1 MNDPLR
7 SPKLRAWHLDR
18 SAFVYVRQS
27 TPQQVIDHQEST
39 ARQYALADRAVAL
52 GWAAD
57 RITTIDDDLGKSGQ
71 SIEGRPGFQR
81 LLAEVALDHVG
92 LILGLEMSRLARS
105 NRDWHQLLELCAR
118 FRVLLADAEAI
129 YDPADH
135 NDRLLLGLHGMMSEA
150 ELHVLKE
157 RMYQGKLNKARRG
170 ALMGVPPIGYVR
182 LASGEWAIDPDEQVQ
197 ATVRLIFDQF
207 DRETTL
213 HGLLRYLVH
222 HGVRIPVR
230 SNSGPNRG
238 ELEWRRPN
246 RTTLSNLLHH
256 PSYAGAYRFGHRP
269 IDPRRKQPGRP
280 ATGKQIRRPEEC
292 LVLIRDRLP
301 AYITWDRFRANQ
313 ERLEANRARQDR
325 PGAPRQGPS
334 LLAGLLRCGRCG
346 RRMIVRYSG
355 PKNRHAYTCTRGP
368 TDYGEPLCQSLSG
381 PVLDDLVAGRVLAAV
396 EPAALEASLAAVAG
410 VERER
415 AELARHWQLRRE
427 RAAHEVDRAARQY
440 QACEPENRLVGREL
454 ERRWEE
460 SLKAQRQLEDEYER
474 WQRTAPGRLSPDDER
489 AIRSPGR
496 RPARGVAGGH
506 DHAGREAADRPAPG
520 RAGER
525 HRRQGQRAGGRRVAL
540 GRRPGR
546 VAHPVPTGEALRPP
560 GRLPPA
566 GREAAGLVL
575 RGAER
580 RGDRRSPQR
589 GGLPAP
595 EAGRSLQPG
604 DGATAPVSPR
614 ADPSQAP
621 RQPVGPGPGRVPP
634 RRPGASAGDLAG
646 HGAAVDPR
654 RLGDVEPRRRGAPRD
669 LGRRLRVGPAPRAPR
684 PAADLGDQGSPGGI
698 DQAKAPSGAI
708 DCGGPAHSEPG
719 HPTAHLE
726 GIMAGRSSRRC
737 SRPISCRTWRWS

>member
-39 ARQYALADRAVAL
+39 ARQYALAGRAVAL

-150 ELHVLKE
+150 ELHILKE
-157 RMYQGKLNKARRG
+157 RMYQGRLNKARRG
-170 ALMGVPPIGYVR
+170 ALMGTPPLGYVR

-207 DRETTL
+207 DRDTTV
-213 HGLLRYLVH
+213 HGLLRHLVR

-230 SNSGPNRG
+230 STSGPNRG

-269 IDPRRKQPGRP
+269 IEPRRKQPGRP
-280 ATGKQIRRPEEC
+280 ATGKKIRRPEEC
-292 LVLIRDRLP
+292 LVLIRDRVP
-301 AYITWDRFRANQ
+301 GYITWDRFRANQ

-325 PGAPRQGPS
+325 PGAPRQGRS

-346 RRMIVRYSG
+346 RRMIVLYSG
-355 PKNRHAYTCTRGP
+355 PNNHHAYTCTRGP
-368 TDYGEPLCQSLSG
+368 TGYGEPLCQGLSG
-381 PVLDDLVAGRVLAAV
+381 PALDELIAGRVLAAV

-415 AELARHWQLRRE
+415 SELARQWQLRRE
-427 RAAHEVDRAARQY
+427 RAAQAVDRAARQY

-460 SLKAQRQLEDEYER
+460 SLKSQRQLEDDYER
-474 WQRTAPGRLSPDDER
+474 WHGTAPGRLSPEDER
-489 AIRSPGR
+489 AIRS
-496 RPARGVAGGH
+496 
-506 DHAGREAADRPAPG
+506 
-520 RAGER
+520 
-525 HRRQGQRAGGRRVAL
+525 L
-540 GRRPGR
+540 
-546 VAHPVPTGEALRPP
+546 
-560 GRLPPA
+560 
-566 GREAAGLVL
+566 
-575 RGAER
+575 
-580 RGDRRSPQR
+580 
-589 GGLPAP
+589 
-595 EAGRSLQPG
+595 
-604 DGATAPVSPR
+604 
-614 ADPSQAP
+614 
-621 RQPVGPGPGRVPP
+621 
-634 RRPGASAGDLAG
+634 AGDLPSVWRASTTTPAERQRIARLLVDRVSVIVNKASERVDVELHWAG
-646 HGAAVDPR
+646 GPVESHVLSRPVRRYDLRADYPQLVARVRGCCSDGLSAAEIADRLNEEGFRPPKRADRFNRGMVQRLLCRLELTHRKPHGSPSGLGQDEHRPSSLAR
-654 RLGDVEPRRRGAPRD
+654 RLEIGLDTVRRWVRAGWVTSSRD
-669 LGRRLRVGPAPRAPR
+669 AQGHHVIWADASELARLRELHALP
-684 PAADLGDQGSPGGI
+684 
-698 DQAKAPSGAI
+698 
-708 DCGGPAHSEPG
+708 
-719 HPTAHLE
+719 
-726 GIMAGRSSRRC
+726 
-737 SRPISCRTWRWS
+737 RTWATKDRLAELSKPKAHPER

>member
-1 MNDPLR
+1 MTDPTR

-18 SAFVYVRQS
+18 CAFVYVRQS
-27 TPQQVIDHQEST
+27 TPQQVTDHQEST
-39 ARQYALADRAVAL
+39 ARQYALTDRAVAL
-52 GWAAD
+52 GWTRD
-57 RITTIDDDLGKSGQ
+57 RITTIDDDLGRSGQ

-105 NRDWHQLLELCAR
+105 DRDWHQLLELCAR

-197 ATVRLIFDQF
+197 TTVRLIFDQF

-238 ELEWRRPN
+238 ELQWRRPN
-246 RTTLSNLLHH
+246 RATLSNLLHH

-269 IDPRRKQPGRP
+269 VDSRRKQPGRP
-280 ATGKQIRRPEEC
+280 TTGKLIRRPEEC

-301 AYITWDRFRANQ
+301 AYISWDRFRVNQ
-313 ERLEANRARQDR
+313 ERLDANRARHDR

-346 RRMIVRYSG
+346 QRMCVRYSG
-355 PKNRHAYTCTRGP
+355 AKNRHSYNCSRSTSS
-368 TDYGEPLCQSLSG
+368 YGDPPCQSLSG

-415 AELARHWQLRRE
+415 AELTRHWQLRRE
-427 RAAHEVDRAARQY
+427 RAGYEVDRAARQY

-460 SLKAQRQLEDEYER
+460 SLKSQRQFEDEYER
-474 WQRTAPGRLSPDDER
+474 WQRTTPGRLSADDER
-489 AIRSPGR
+489 AIRALAGDLPAVWQAATTSPGER
-496 RPARGVAGGH
+496 QRIARLLIEHMTVRVDKASERVDVELHWVGGLVESHILSRPVKRYDLQAGYPELVARLRAWCSQGLSAAGVAERLNQEGFRPPKRAERFNRGMVQRLLWHLDLARREPHGSLASLGRDEYRPGSLARRLEISRDTVRRWLRAGWLTTRRDAEDHHVIWADASELGRLRELHELPRTWATKERVAELTKPKPRPAR
-506 DHAGREAADRPAPG
+506 
-520 RAGER
+520 
-525 HRRQGQRAGGRRVAL
+525 
-540 GRRPGR
+540 
-546 VAHPVPTGEALRPP
+546 
-560 GRLPPA
+560 
-566 GREAAGLVL
+566 
-575 RGAER
+575 
-580 RGDRRSPQR
+580 
-589 GGLPAP
+589 
-595 EAGRSLQPG
+595 
-604 DGATAPVSPR
+604 
-614 ADPSQAP
+614 
-621 RQPVGPGPGRVPP
+621 
-634 RRPGASAGDLAG
+634 
-646 HGAAVDPR
+646 
-654 RLGDVEPRRRGAPRD
+654 
-669 LGRRLRVGPAPRAPR
+669 
-684 PAADLGDQGSPGGI
+684 
-698 DQAKAPSGAI
+698 
-708 DCGGPAHSEPG
+708 
-719 HPTAHLE
+719 
-726 GIMAGRSSRRC
+726 
-737 SRPISCRTWRWS
+737 

>member
-1 MNDPLR
+1 MTDPLR

-18 SAFVYVRQS
+18 CAFVYVRQS
-27 TPQQVIDHQEST
+27 TPQQVSDHQEST
-39 ARQYALADRAVAL
+39 ARQYALAERAVAL
-52 GWAAD
+52 GWTAD
-57 RITTIDDDLGKSGQ
+57 RITTIDDDLGRSGQ

-157 RMYQGKLNKARRG
+157 RMYQGTLNKARRG
-170 ALMGVPPIGYVR
+170 ALMGIPPIGYVR

-246 RTTLSNLLHH
+246 RATLSNLLHH

-280 ATGKQIRRPEEC
+280 TTGKLIRRPEEC

-301 AYITWDRFRANQ
+301 AYISWERFESNQ
-313 ERLEANRARQDR
+313 ERLDANRARHGR
-325 PGAPRQGPS
+325 PGAPRQGAS

-346 RRMIVRYSG
+346 QRMCVRYSG
-355 PKNRHAYTCTRGP
+355 AKNRHSYNCSRTTSS
-368 TDYGEPLCQSLSG
+368 YGDPLCQSLSG
-381 PVLDDLVAGRVLAAV
+381 PVLDELIAGRVLAAV

-427 RAAHEVDRAARQY
+427 RAGYEVDRAARQY
-440 QACEPENRLVGREL
+440 QACEPENRMVGREL

-460 SLKAQRQLEDEYER
+460 SLKTRRQLEDEYER
-474 WQRTAPGRLSPDDER
+474 WRRTAPGRLSGDDER
-489 AIRSPGR
+489 AIRSL
-496 RPARGVAGGH
+496 
-506 DHAGREAADRPAPG
+506 AADLPSVWRAATTTPA
-520 RAGER
+520 ER
-525 HRRQGQRAGGRRVAL
+525 QRIVRLLIEHMTVRVAKASERVDVEL
-540 GRRPGR
+540 HWIGGLAESHILSRPVKRYDLQADYPQLIARLRAFCAEGLSAAGIAER
-546 VAHPVPTGEALRPP
+546 LNEEGFRPP
-560 GRLPPA
+560 KR
-566 GREAAGLVL
+566 
-575 RGAER
+575 AER
-580 RGDRRSPQR
+580 FNRGM
-589 GGLPAP
+589 
-595 EAGRSLQPG
+595 
-604 DGATAPVSPR
+604 V
-614 ADPSQAP
+614 
-621 RQPVGPGPGRVPP
+621 
-634 RRPGASAGDLAG
+634 
-646 HGAAVDPR
+646 H
-654 RLGDVEPRRRGAPRD
+654 RLLWHLD
-669 LGRRLRVGPAPRAPR
+669 LGRREPHGSLLSLGRDEYRPGSLARRLGISRDTVRRWLR
-684 PAADLGDQGSPGGI
+684 
-698 DQAKAPSGAI
+698 
-708 DCGGPAHSEPG
+708 
-719 HPTAHLE
+719 
-726 GIMAGRSSRRC
+726 AGWLTSRRDAEGHHVIWADA
-737 SRPISCRTWRWS
+737 SELERLRALHVLPRTWATRDRLAELTKPKARPVR

>member
-1 MNDPLR
+1 MTDLFR

-52 GWAAD
+52 GWTPD

-118 FRVLLADAEAI
+118 FRVLLADADAI

-170 ALMGVPPIGYVR
+170 ALMGLPPIGYVR

-207 DRETTL
+207 DREATL

-230 SNSGPNRG
+230 PGGGPNRG

-246 RTTLSNLLHH
+246 RATLSNLLHH

-280 ATGKQIRRPEEC
+280 NTGKLVRRPEDC

-301 AYITWDRFRANQ
+301 AFITWDRFCSNQ
-313 ERLEANRARQDR
+313 DRLAANRSRCGSA
-325 PGAPRQGPS
+325 GAPRQGPS

-355 PKNRHAYTCTRGP
+355 AKGRHCYSCTRGSA
-368 TDYGEPLCQSLSG
+368 DYAEPLCQCLSG
-381 PVLDDLVAGRVLAAV
+381 PVVDDFVRGQILAAV
-396 EPAALEASLAAVAG
+396 EPAALEASLAAVAE

-415 AELARHWQLRRE
+415 AELSRDWQLRRE
-427 RAAHEVDRAARQY
+427 RARFEVERASRQY
-440 QACEPENRLVGREL
+440 QACEPENRLVAREL
-454 ERRWEE
+454 ERRWEDA
-460 SLKAQRQLEDEYER
+460 LKAQRRVEDDYER
-474 WQRTAPGRLSPDDER
+474 WRRAARGRLSTEDEA
-489 AIRSPGR
+489 AIRSLAADL
-496 RPARGVAGGH
+496 PAVW
-506 DHAGREAADRPAPG
+506 EAATTTPAERQRIARLLIEHVSVTTDKASERVDVVLRWVGGSAESHTLGRPVTRYDLQSDYP
-520 RAGER
+520 RLVERLRTLCGER
-525 HRRQGQRAGGRRVAL
+525 LSSAAIAERLNAEGFRPPKRTNRFSGEMVLRLTSRLGL
-540 GRRPGR
+540 GRRERHGS
-546 VAHPVPTGEALRPP
+546 PTGLSRDEYRPM
-560 GRLPPA
+560 
-566 GREAAGLVL
+566 GL
-575 RGAER
+575 A
-580 RGDRRSPQR
+580 
-589 GGLPAP
+589 
-595 EAGRSLQPG
+595 
-604 DGATAPVSPR
+604 
-614 ADPSQAP
+614 
-621 RQPVGPGPGRVPP
+621 
-634 RRPGASAGDLAG
+634 
-646 HGAAVDPR
+646 R
-654 RLGDVEPRRRGAPRD
+654 RLGMSRDTVRRWLRAGWLTVRRD
-669 LGRRLRVGPAPRAPR
+669 AEGHHVIWADASELRRLRELHRLPRTWENKSRLAELKKPKPR
-684 PAADLGDQGSPGGI
+684 P
-698 DQAKAPSGAI
+698 
-708 DCGGPAHSEPG
+708 
-719 HPTAHLE
+719 
-726 GIMAGRSSRRC
+726 GR
-737 SRPISCRTWRWS
+737 